1 MKMREAIDSLINGAQ
16 GEKVRFLLA
25 GGLNTLLAYG
35 LFALGL
41 WLLTPLFAPL
51 AQLPPAECM
60 GTSIDFLWVDDMT
73 PYLVW
78 IGEHSYLL
86 IQWIMWVLSV
96 PFGAFTLK
104 YFAFRAEGAYLPQ
117 ALRAY
122 VVYLPAQLIASGLL
136 AFFTLVLG
144 FHPLLGQLFALTIA
158 IIVSYLGHKYFTFRT
173 STSL

>member
-1 MKMREAIDSLINGAQ
+1 MKMREAIDSLINGTQ

-51 AQLPPAECM
+51 TQLPPAECVSTM
-60 GTSIDFLWVDDMT
+60 RGFLWIDDMT

-86 IQWIMWVLSV
+86 IQWIMWALSV

-136 AFFTLVLG
+136 AFFTLALG
-144 FHPLLGQLFALTIA
+144 LHPLLGQLFALTIA